1 MKGYLPLF
9 RTTEKLSMYT
19 RQIFFLSIVPVLL
32 FANFTAFNRNNLCS
46 KTGENKYPSYY
57 HRDFMIDG
65 RLSDWPSGMFYN
77 NSEASV
83 LYAVANDSTRLFFCI
98 QIPEQSSQLN
108 VLHEGLRIN
117 INVSGKKKEDC
128 QIYFPYGAVK
138 TNEHSSMT
146 GHRKPQSFK
155 ASLKMNGFTEDVD
168 GIYPNDSLFKG
179 VEAAIAYDS
188 TGSLVLE
195 MAVPLACFTVDLRA
209 AKYTTLGFVI
219 NSNGKGPN
227 SGVPKKE
234 GGQGGVKHSGGQG
247 GGGSGGMGGK
257 HGGGGGSGSG
267 GGHSP
272 NGQGNQSQNSQ
283 VKISHKFILAPLP

>member
-1 MKGYLPLF
+1 MK
-9 RTTEKLSMYT
+9 KLTIFDGRPSM
-19 RQIFFLSIVPVLL
+19 LSIVLVFI
-32 FANFTAFNRNNLCS
+32 FACFNVYSRNYLS
-46 KTGENKYPSYY
+46 PKTEGNKYPAFF

-65 RLSDWPSGMFYN
+65 RLTDWPSGMFYN
-77 NSEASV
+77 NSEAGV
-83 LYAVANDSTRLFFCI
+83 LYAVANDSARLYFCI

-108 VLHEGLRIN
+108 VLHEGLLIN
-117 INVSGKKKEDC
+117 IEVSGKKKEDC
-128 QIYFPYGAVK
+128 QINFPYGAVQ

-146 GHRKPQSFK
+146 GHRKPQRFK
-155 ASLKMNGFTEDVD
+155 ASLKMDGFNEDVD
-168 GIYPNDSLFKG
+168 GIYPNDSLFNG

-195 MAVPLACFTVDLRA
+195 MAVPVACFTVDLRA

-219 NSNGKGPN
+219 NSKGKGPKA
-227 SGVPKKE
+227 GVPNKE
-234 GGQGGVKHSGGQG
+234 GGQGGGKHSGGQG

-257 HGGGGGSGSG
+257 HGGGGGSGFG

-272 NGQGNQSQNSQ
+272 NGQGQQSQNNQ